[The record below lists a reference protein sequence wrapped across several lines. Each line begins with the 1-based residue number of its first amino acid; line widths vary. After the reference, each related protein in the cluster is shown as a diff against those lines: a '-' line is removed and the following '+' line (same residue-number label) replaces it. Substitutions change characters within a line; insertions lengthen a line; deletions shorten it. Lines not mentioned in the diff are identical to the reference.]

1 MHLERSEKLKADGLR
16 IISLSVSGTAPSESY
31 AAIWVRSSSKA
42 SVPFEI
48 ITSANSSTYEAWLQT
63 WTAQGYV
70 STHVSASGDPSSAIF
85 AGVMEQIS
93 TTTVPSWVQQ
103 CELTS
108 PWGFDNATAYVP
120 MTIKGMSMYGVP
132 GNRRY
137 CVLGHERIG
146 NVQQTTFYNTETYM
160 YNYAETYAAETQK
173 RFWRPTFL
181 DVSNDGIVS
190 PIFMDTSVGSWTSFI
205 NLSAEDLAYKIDT
218 QGKEGRQP
226 IHLQGSGSGPS
237 AKYAVIFAE
246 HFDPLPRTWSASGA
260 VTGFKDNSGVVDA
273 MDRTMRSFM
282 ALSGI
287 RQAQVAVASNG
298 SVIAERAYTWA
309 ESDRAVVR
317 SEDKFLLASVSKM
330 FTHAAT
336 SRLVDAGM
344 LNLSTTIFPLLGIK
358 PVDERANSI
367 TVQHLIDHEGG
378 WDRATSPLGDVGFIF
393 TTVARAR
400 KSSEPATLL
409 DVIEYVMATPL
420 DFAPGT
426 QYAYSNF
433 GTMVLS
439 YLVANLTG
447 APYHEYL
454 VKNVLGGLEVELY
467 ETDGK
472 EHLNDPIV
480 QESKFTGLDPRN
492 PLSDAK
498 VPAVYGGDG
507 SIKEETVGSF
517 SMRASASTI
526 AKFIGTNCK
535 PVSSSARVLKTGT
548 DIVVAASGIGGR
560 QVYAAKDGS
569 TAGART
575 YAESRPDV
583 DWAITLNSREYLSEE
598 AWNRLVFGDI
608 PDVLSNAAFV
618 SIN

>member
-1 MHLERSEKLKADGLR
+1 MAASHSILGFLASALSFSLFSQTSGFPSSLHASALTARNAPGNTDHSIYYGVSSAIHVERSEKLKADGLR

-31 AAIWVRSSSKA
+31 AAVWVRSSSNA
-42 SVPFEI
+42 NVPFEI
-48 ITSANSSTYEAWLQT
+48 ITSANSSTYEAWIQS
-63 WTAQGYV
+63 WIAQGYV
-70 STHVSASGDPSSAIF
+70 STHISASGDPSSAIF
-85 AGVMEQIS
+85 AGVMEQIP

-108 PWGFDNATAYVP
+108 PWGYENVTAGVP
-120 MTIKGMSMYGVP
+120 MTIKGVSMYGVP
-132 GNRRY
+132 GDRRY
-137 CVLGHERIG
+137 CVLGHERVG
-146 NVQQTTFYNTETYM
+146 NAQQTTFYNTDTYM

-181 DVSNDGIVS
+181 DVSSDGIVS
-190 PIFMDTSVGSWTSFI
+190 PVFDDTSVGSWTSFI
-205 NLSAEDLAYKIDT
+205 NLNADDLASKIDAEE
-218 QGKEGRQP
+218 KEGRRP
-226 IHLQGSGSGPS
+226 IHLQGSGLGPS
-237 AKYAVIFAE
+237 TKYAVIFAE
-246 HFDPLPRTWSASGA
+246 HFTPLPRTWSASGA
-260 VTGFKDNSGVVDA
+260 VTGFKNNSGALDA
-273 MDRTMRSFM
+273 MDSTMRSFM

-298 SVIAERAYTWA
+298 TVIAERAYTWA
-309 ESDRAVVR
+309 ESDRAVVT

-344 LNLSTTIFPLLGIK
+344 LNLSTTVFPLLGIK
-358 PVDERANSI
+358 PVDDRANNI
-367 TVQHLIDHEGG
+367 TVQNLVDHEGG
-378 WDRATSPLGDVGFIF
+378 WDRGTSPLGDVGFIF

-400 KSSEPATLL
+400 NSTEPATLL
-409 DVIEYVMATPL
+409 DVIDYVMAAPL
-420 DFAPGT
+420 DFTPGT

-447 APYHEYL
+447 TPYHEYL
-454 VKNVLGGLEVELY
+454 VKNVLNGLEVELY

-472 EHLNDPIV
+472 KHLNDHIV
-480 QESKFTGLDPRN
+480 QESKYTGLDPRN

-517 SMRASASTI
+517 SMRASASSI

-535 PVSSSARVLKTGT
+535 SISSSA
-548 DIVVAASGIGGR
+548 
-560 QVYAAKDGS
+560 
-569 TAGART
+569 
-575 YAESRPDV
+575 
-583 DWAITLNSREYLSEE
+583 
-598 AWNRLVFGDI
+598 
-608 PDVLSNAAFV
+608 
-618 SIN
+618 